1 MTNPGFETS
10 LAGWGAGN
18 ARTLLTRTCAVAHS
32 GACSAE
38 LGRSK
43 AGGDAVLD
51 DVPDTVTST
60 VAGVSYL
67 GSAWVRAPAGRTVR
81 LRVRELSGSSV
92 VRATVA
98 NATGDGMWRQ
108 LLVTSAPTSGG
119 TRLSV
124 DVLVS
129 LPKGSKAQVDDVS
142 LRG

>member
-1 MTNPGFETS
+1 M
-10 LAGWGAGN
+10 
-18 ARTLLTRTCAVAHS
+18 
-32 GACSAE
+32 
-38 LGRSK
+38 
-43 AGGDAVLD
+43 LD
-51 DVPDTVTST
+51 DSPDTVAST
-60 VAGVSYL
+60 IAGATYA

-81 LRVRELSGSSV
+81 LRLRELNGSTL
-92 VRATVA
+92 VRSTVA
-98 NATGDGMWRQ
+98 TLTADGTWRQ